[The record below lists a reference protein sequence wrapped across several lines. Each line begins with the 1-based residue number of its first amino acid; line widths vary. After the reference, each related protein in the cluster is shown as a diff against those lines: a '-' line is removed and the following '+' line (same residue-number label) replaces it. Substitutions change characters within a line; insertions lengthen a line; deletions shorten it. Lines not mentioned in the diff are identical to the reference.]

1 MTPFQRI
8 QSIIGYTNYEIAT
21 VLGVSE
27 RTVVRM
33 RKRPDDDG
41 PEIRL
46 LKILAG
52 VISKEDVIKKT
63 GRLHKIGALDNL

>member
-1 MTPFQRI
+1 MTPFERI
-8 QSIIGYTNYEIAT
+8 QATLGYTNYEIAT

-33 RKRPDDDG
+33 RKRPDNDG

-52 VISKEDVIKKT
+52 AISK
-63 GRLHKIGALDNL
+63 

>member
-1 MTPFQRI
+1 MTLFQSLQVRM
-8 QSIIGYTNYEIAT
+8 GYTNYEIAT

-33 RKRPDDDG
+33 RKRAIKDG

-52 VISKEDVIKKT
+52 VISKDDLIKKT
-63 GRLHKIGALDNL
+63 GRIIQIGALDDL